1 MDFPLFDG
9 HCFGGPER
17 SESGSSSSHLPILQ
31 ELWPKKRPTFCCFV
45 LFFFSHGFEDFGTRP
60 FPVSNFPEILRSLWV
75 FVTGWFF
82 VLARWYLGSGSVTLE
97 LRPFMPRVVSG
108 KLCITVFWA
117 YHIRMRR
124 GSMEATLSF

>member
-1 MDFPLFDG
+1 MENFL
-9 HCFGGPER
+9 
-17 SESGSSSSHLPILQ
+17 SSSV
-31 ELWPKKRPTFCCFV
+31 ELKKPV
-45 LFFFSHGFEDFGTRP
+45 FFLHGFEDFGARP

-82 VLARWYLGSGSVTLE
+82 VLARWYLGSGSVALE

-124 GSMEATLSF
+124 GSIVEVTLSP